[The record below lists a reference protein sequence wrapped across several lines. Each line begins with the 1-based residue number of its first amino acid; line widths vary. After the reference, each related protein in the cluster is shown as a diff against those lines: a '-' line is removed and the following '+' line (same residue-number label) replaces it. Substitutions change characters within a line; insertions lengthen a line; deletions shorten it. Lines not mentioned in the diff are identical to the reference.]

1 MNVDEL
7 MTKNPACVTPADTAR
22 DAARAMEENDCGA
35 LPVVESENE
44 KRLIGMITD
53 RDIAI
58 RGVAKGKGPDTLV
71 RDLMTD
77 GPDAARIGDDM
88 KTVKQIMTRNQV
100 RRVPIIDADNRLVG
114 IIAQA
119 DLARN
124 DEAASDERV
133 GEVVE
138 KISKPSR

>member
-1 MNVDEL
+1 MKVDEL
-7 MTKNPACVTPADTAR
+7 MTKKPACITPAETAR
-22 DAARAMEENDCGA
+22 DAARMMKEHDAGS
-35 LPVVESENE
+35 LPVVESHDE
-44 KRLIGMITD
+44 KRLVGIITD

-58 RGVAKGKGPDTLV
+58 RGVAQGKGPDALV

-77 GPDAARIGDDM
+77 GPDAARIGDDV

-124 DEAASDERV
+124 DDAASDEKV

>member
-1 MNVDEL
+1 M
-7 MTKNPACVTPADTAR
+7 A
-22 DAARAMEENDCGA
+22 
-35 LPVVESENE
+35 
-44 KRLIGMITD
+44 
-53 RDIAI
+53 DIAI
-58 RGVAKGKGPDTLV
+58 RGVAKGKGPDALV

-88 KTVKQIMTRNQV
+88 KAVKQIMTRNQV